1 VPVTIRVL
9 IADDQAMVRT
19 GFRMVL
25 AGEPDI
31 AVVGEVAGGEE
42 AVRKASE
49 LRPDVTLMDIRMPGL
64 DGIEATRLLAGR
76 HVAQPLRVVVVTTF
90 DTDENVY
97 TALRAGAVGFL
108 LKDAKPSLL
117 VDAVRTAALGESLI
131 SPTVLVRLLRQWSA
145 GAGRAHARTVE
156 SLTRR
161 EVEIVRAVARGH
173 TNGEVAAEL
182 GVSLATVKTHLMAA
196 QRKIGARNR
205 TETAIWAWENGHVR

>member
-1 VPVTIRVL
+1 MAIRVL

-31 AVVGEVAGGEE
+31 DVVGEAADGEE
-42 AVRKASE
+42 AVRRASE

-76 HVAQPLRVVVVTTF
+76 HVSEPLRVVVVTTF
-90 DTDENVY
+90 DSDENVY

-108 LKDAKPSLL
+108 LKDSMPPLL
-117 VDAVRTAALGESLI
+117 VDAVRTAVLGESLI
-131 SPTVLVRLLRQWSA
+131 SPTVLARLLRQWSA
-145 GAGRAHARTVE
+145 GSGHQSGPSAE
-156 SLTRR
+156 PLTPR
-161 EVEIVRAVARGH
+161 EMEIARAVARGLA
-173 TNGEVAAEL
+173 NAELAAEL
-182 GVSLATVKTHLMAA
+182 GISPAAVRTHLAA
-196 QRKIGARNR
+196 VQRKIGARNR